1 MMTAD
6 PADLA
11 GLAPIPPGDCERWS
25 PAALAEAAFIAEA
38 LGLDLD
44 AVVGATTVPAGGL
57 DSLTLHTIGALI
69 GLHRALVVVLGAE
82 QGREW
87 LHRRNSGIAFGG
99 DAPAAIMQRDG
110 RRGLLATR
118 AVLDAMRGGTFPAM
132 EVGEPTPVR
141 LAPVRLV
148 IA

>member
-1 MMTAD
+1 MTPD
-6 PADLA
+6 PTSLA
-11 GLAPIPPGDCERWS
+11 GLAAIPPGDCERWS

-44 AVVGATTVPAGGL
+44 AVVGGTTVPAGGL

-69 GLHRALVVVLGAE
+69 GLHRALVVVLGAA

-87 LHRRNSGIAFGG
+87 LHRPNTGIAFGG
-99 DAPAAIMQRDG
+99 RSPAQVVTDDG
-110 RRGLLATR
+110 LRGLLATR
-118 AVLDAMRGGTFPAM
+118 AVLDAMRGGTFAAM
-132 EVGEPTPVR
+132 EADR